1 MLQKLMAS
9 FNFKSAFIVQK
20 LQFVRKFISE
30 VHSQPVIALYHI
42 EGLSFF
48 FFFLLLS
55 TFVTLNPI
63 QTASMMQVKR
73 CGSISVGQCT
83 SAPLDQGWR
92 LFQVGEC
99 AGP

>member
-1 MLQKLMAS
+1 MLQKLMDS

-20 LQFVRKFISE
+20 LQFVRKFIFE

-48 FFFLLLS
+48 FTS
-55 TFVTLNPI
+55 EYICNIKPHSNSLNDE
-63 QTASMMQVKR
+63 VKR